1 MALVCDKIVRLDV
14 IYDRKGLQTSDF
26 LRVFPSN
33 EANSRRSLVRDTMI
47 SAMEEILFIF
57 KKNFKIQKFPPRR
70 GWTLNLVRSQTWT
83 KLDHRVQLDIYGL
96 HKTSHFPLQ
105 GVETS

>member
-1 MALVCDKIVRLDV
+1 MALICDKIVRLDV

-47 SAMEEILFIF
+47 WKKEVF
-57 KKNFKIQKFPPRR
+57 KKNFKIQKFPYFLHVEVR
-70 GWTLNLVRSQTWT
+70 WTLYGQKRS
-83 KLDHRVQLDIYGL
+83 R
-96 HKTSHFPLQ
+96 S
-105 GVETS
+105 

>member
-57 KKNFKIQKFPPRR
+57 KKNFKIQKFPPRK
-70 GWTLNLVRSQTWT
+70 GWTLNLVRSQT
-83 KLDHRVQLDIYGL
+83 
-96 HKTSHFPLQ
+96 
-105 GVETS
+105 